1 MQKFEI
7 SIPLAYD
14 FVNFGNSQFWQ
25 FSILTTFKFVNFQ
38 HWQLSTL
45 ATFKFGNLNY
55 QNTKNIHPIHSKT
68 HIKLSKTSLKLFC
81 LSRSNM
87 DKSKS
92 FRAASSAK
100 PITHH
105 HHQHKSSTAAFLD
118 RHRTT
123 SEGNTQFD
131 IKRYTLFFFKFRF
144 FPSKHNIQFL
154 YFVI

>member
-1 MQKFEI
+1 MD
-7 SIPLAYD
+7 LD
-14 FVNFGNSQFWQ
+14 
-25 FSILTTFKFVNFQ
+25 
-38 HWQLSTL
+38 
-45 ATFKFGNLNY
+45 
-55 QNTKNIHPIHSKT
+55 NIFTPIHTMAWFVQKT
-68 HIKLSKTSLKLFC
+68 KKIWNQIWTNPNHLEPNPLNFVFRENTISNIYISSFNDF
-81 LSRSNM
+81 SDFRSNM

-131 IKRYTLFFFKFRF
+131 IKRYILFYFKFRF
-144 FPSKHNIQFL
+144 FQSKHNIQFL